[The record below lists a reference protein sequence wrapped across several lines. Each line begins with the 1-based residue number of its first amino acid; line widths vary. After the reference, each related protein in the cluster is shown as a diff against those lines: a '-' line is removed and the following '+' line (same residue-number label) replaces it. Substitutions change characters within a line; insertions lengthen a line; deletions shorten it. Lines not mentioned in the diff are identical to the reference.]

1 MYSAKNVRPR
11 SSLSTD
17 DNHRIKDTNRPH
29 KAPSNTILTL
39 AAFCV
44 FLLVL
49 CGFLLGA
56 LVYVGKNI
64 ADEHQRQQQQQQLT
78 ANTSQLSS
86 NGAFRTVYVDRDQ
99 LLSTKPILSV
109 LADNRVHTT
118 QVPISSK
125 IHAMVTLAPAV
136 KVASKVLQ
144 NLGFRL
150 PQQIRPSKYRL
161 QLRPDLDRKNYS
173 GNISISLQVLE
184 PIAFIPVHAKKL
196 NVSTVDVQ
204 RLDESGAPL
213 KSIIPTLTFAHPEF
227 EYWVTEFEQP
237 LEVGNYSLSLNF
249 TGSLIDRITGMY
261 QSSYLDKLK
270 NRTRA
275 IVSTKFEP
283 TYARLAFPCFDEPS
297 LKAQFTISVAR
308 PSGDEYHVLSN
319 MPVASEYVNGDLTE
333 VTFSESVPMSTYL
346 AAFVISDFAYK
357 SAIVEGSTI
366 ELRVYAPPAQVEKTQ
381 YALDTGAGV
390 TAYYIDYFN
399 TSYPLPKLDLVAIP
413 DFVSGAMENWGLV
426 TFRETALL
434 YDEATSSSVN
444 KQRVAI
450 VVAHELAHQWF
461 GNLVTMNWWSD
472 LWLNEGFASFV
483 EYKGVKHMHPDWDM
497 DNQFVTEELH
507 PVLTIDAT
515 LASHPIIKSIQSPAE
530 ITEYFDTITYS
541 KGAALVRM
549 LENLVTEP
557 KLKNA
562 TTRYLRRHLY
572 GTATTED
579 YLTAIEEEEGLDFDV
594 KLIMQTWTE
603 QMGLPVVQVEKSGTT
618 YRLTQKRF
626 LANEDDYAAEAEA
639 SSFNYRWSIPI
650 TYTSSINS
658 EVQSTIF
665 NHNDNEVS
673 ITLNS
678 EPSWIKFNKDQVG
691 YYRVNYANEQW
702 AALTSALKAS
712 RETFSTA
719 DRAHLLNDANTL
731 AAAGQLDYAVAL
743 ELSTYLESEVDFVP
757 WSVGTSSLATL
768 RDLVYYTDLF
778 GNFTTYALK
787 ILTPIVERVTFTVG
801 TDHLENRLR
810 IKVLTSACSLGHASS
825 LQQAVTLFNQWLAS
839 PETRPSPDVRDVVY
853 YYGMQQANTQVVWD
867 QVWQLYM
874 DEIDAQEKLKLMH
887 CLAAVRVPWL
897 LQRYITWAADET
909 KVRRQDYFTL
919 LGYISINP
927 VGQSL
932 VWDYVRENWEQLV
945 LRFGINERTLGRLIP
960 TITARFSTQTKL
972 EEMEQFFAK
981 YPEAGAGTA
990 ARQQAL
996 EAVKANIKW
1005 LAVNKDKVGEWLAN
1019 YVQQSSVTNRIQ

>member
-1 MYSAKNVRPR
+1 MYAAKNVRPR

-64 ADEHQRQQQQQQLT
+64 ADEHQRQQQQQ
-78 ANTSQLSS
+78 ANSSQMAL
-86 NGAFRTVYVDRDQ
+86 NATIRTVYVDRDQ

-109 LADNRVHTT
+109 LSDNRVHTT
-118 QVPISSK
+118 QVPAIGK
-125 IHAMVTLAPAV
+125 IRQMATLAPAV
-136 KVASKVLQ
+136 KAASKVLQ

-150 PQQIRPSKYRL
+150 PKQLKPSKYRL
-161 QLRPDLDRKNYS
+161 HLRPDLDKKIYS

-184 PIAFIPVHAKKL
+184 PISFIPVHTDRL
-196 NVSTVDVQ
+196 NVSTVEVQ
-204 RLDESGAPL
+204 HLDDSGAPL
-213 KSIIPTLTFAHPEF
+213 KNITPVLTFEHPEF

-237 LEVGNYSLSLNF
+237 LDVGNYSLSLNF
-249 TGSLIDRITGMY
+249 TGSLTERITGMY
-261 QSSYLDKLK
+261 QSAYQDKLK
-270 NRTRA
+270 NRTRS

-283 TYARLAFPCFDEPS
+283 TYARSAFPCFDEPA
-297 LKAQFTISVAR
+297 LKAQFTITVAR
-308 PSGDEYHVLSN
+308 PTGDEYHVLSN
-319 MPVASEYVNGDLTE
+319 MPVDSEYVNGDLTE
-333 VTFSESVPMSTYL
+333 VTFQETVPMSTYL
-346 AAFVISDFAYK
+346 AAFVVSDFAYK
-357 SAIVEGSTI
+357 TTTVEGTSI
-366 ELRVYAPPAQVEKTQ
+366 ELRVYAPPAQIEKAQ
-381 YALDTGAGV
+381 YALEAGASV

-399 TSYPLPKLDLVAIP
+399 ISYPLPKLDLVAIP

-434 YDEATSSSVN
+434 YDEASSSSVN
-444 KQRVAI
+444 KQRVAV

-483 EYKGVKHMHPDWDM
+483 EYKGVTQMHPEWDM
-497 DNQFVTEELH
+497 DNQFVIEELH
-507 PVLTIDAT
+507 PVMTIDST
-515 LASHPIIKSIQSPAE
+515 LASHAIVKAIESPAE

-549 LENLVTEP
+549 LENLVTEE

-562 TTRYLRRHLY
+562 TSRYLRRHIY
-572 GTATTED
+572 STATTED

-603 QMGLPVVQVEKSGTT
+603 QMGLPVVEVEKTGFT
-618 YRLTQKRF
+618 YKLTQKRF

-650 TYTSSINS
+650 TYQSSLNS

-665 NHNDNEVS
+665 NYNDNEVTV
-673 ITLNS
+673 TLPGEVN
-678 EPSWIKFNKDQVG
+678 WIKFNKDQVG
-691 YYRVNYANEQW
+691 YYIVNYPVDTW
-702 AALTSALKAS
+702 ASLLNALKTTQDS
-712 RETFSTA
+712 FSTA
-719 DRAHLLNDANTL
+719 DRANLLHDANVL
-731 AAAGQLDYAVAL
+731 AAAGQLPYSTAL
-743 ELSTYLESEVDFVP
+743 DLSTYLENEQNYVP
-757 WSVGTSSLATL
+757 WSVGTSSLASL
-768 RDLVYYTDLF
+768 RNRLYYTDLYS
-778 GNFTTYALK
+778 NFTTYARKL
-787 ILTPIVERVTFTVG
+787 LTPIVEKVTFTVG

-810 IKVLTSACSLGHASS
+810 IKVLSSACSLGHESS
-825 LQQAVTLFNQWLAS
+825 LQQATTLFNQWLAS

-853 YYGMQQANTQVVWD
+853 YYGMQQVNTEAVWD
-867 QVWQLYM
+867 QLWKLYL
-874 DEIDAQEKLKLMH
+874 EETDAQEKLKLMSAL
-887 CLAAVRVPWL
+887 CATQVPWL
-897 LQRYITWAADET
+897 LRRYINWAWDESN
-909 KVRRQDYFTL
+909 VRRQDYFTL
-919 LGYISINP
+919 LGYISQNP

-945 LRFGINERTLGRLIP
+945 ERFGINERTLGRLIP

-996 EAVKANIKW
+996 ETVKANIKW
-1005 LAVNKDKVGEWLAN
+1005 LTLNKESVGTWLAN
-1019 YVQQSSVTNRIQ
+1019 YVDQSAVTNRIQ